1 LASQLSARLDISN
14 LSFSQLVDATWS
26 LCALELY
33 HSKALAKA
41 IEQINRVSF
50 ERVDNE
56 VKYEEYLKLLDIF
69 NALKIEGGSNTPQI
83 TQRGLVSAIKAQEL
97 YSDVRYQEALTKY
110 DPFKQR
116 VVEALAKGLTNAS
129 IEH

>member
-1 LASQLSARLDISN
+1 M
-14 LSFSQLVDATWS
+14 
-26 LCALELY
+26 
-33 HSKALAKA
+33 
-41 IEQINRVSF
+41 SF

-83 TQRGLVSAIKAQEL
+83 TQRGLVSAIQAQEL